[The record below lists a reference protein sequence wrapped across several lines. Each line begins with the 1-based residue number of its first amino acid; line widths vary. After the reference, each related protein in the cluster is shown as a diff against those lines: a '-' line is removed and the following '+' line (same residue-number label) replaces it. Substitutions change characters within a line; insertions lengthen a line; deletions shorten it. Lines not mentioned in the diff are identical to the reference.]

1 MNKQNAHLYTPLVQA
16 LAKGKTIEILVNSNG
31 CEDWEEAV
39 ELDFSCAPDCYRI
52 KPEPVT
58 EPLGPEDVPPGSAIR
73 SIGDTQWWMVS
84 SVAKTHVNLGH
95 KGWSTYEALQKCSE
109 IKRPGEDW
117 MPCHKPSTTNQK
129 P

>member
-1 MNKQNAHLYTPLVQA
+1 MNKENAHLYLPLIQA
-16 LAKGKTIEILVNSNG
+16 LADGKTIEYGIECGQSIVWDDMKDVKFIERPEN
-31 CEDWEEAV
+31 
-39 ELDFSCAPDCYRI
+39 YRI

-117 MPCHKPSTTNQK
+117 KPCHKPA
-129 P
+129 